1 MPYRMGREE
10 IMFQM
15 TNISVMWSLPL
26 LLIIKIM
33 MIIIIVLASCI
44 MIFSLGAQRNKIPY
58 YFHLYIAHQVRR
70 GLGLLS
76 LFFICKKIRE
86 IIESA
91 GVRLCNK

>member
-1 MPYRMGREE
+1 MPYRLGREE

-33 MIIIIVLASCI
+33 IIIIVLASCT
-44 MIFSLGAQRNKIPY
+44 MIFFLGAQCNKIPY
-58 YFHLYIAHQVRR
+58 YFHLYIAHRVRR
-70 GLGLLS
+70 GLLS
-76 LFFICKKIRE
+76 LFFIWKKIRE

-91 GVRLCNK
+91 GIRLCNK